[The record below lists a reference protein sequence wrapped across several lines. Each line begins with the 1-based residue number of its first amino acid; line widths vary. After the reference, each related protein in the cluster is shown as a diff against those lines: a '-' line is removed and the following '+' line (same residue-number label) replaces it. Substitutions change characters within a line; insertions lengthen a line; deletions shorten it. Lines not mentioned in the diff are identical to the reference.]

1 MAEFLGSVASGFS
14 IAQVAGSVVKTGLK
28 IRNLLKDIK
37 NVPEELQRLQVQLN
51 CIDSIGQ
58 QLADIGDNPVEL
70 NEALQLATHQCEEAA
85 SSLRT
90 LVDDLSS
97 HIERKRNRGRI
108 WAVLHKEDLA
118 RHEKQLSETLN
129 ILMLAHQMYS
139 AARQEYL
146 IALQEELPSVIVTQL
161 LEQLAANPNPIF
173 FSQILA
179 FTCQPT
185 SGALLGSTEGKPTA
199 ETYTA
204 DTNHAGPQIDTANS
218 GNQLPPVSDD
228 LRSSRSFR
236 FSQLS
241 LPSWL
246 SLKAMRW
253 ILNCS
258 QWGWLYPFHNF
269 TRYSINSAMYDLVW
283 ETIQQDS
290 LQDFRMLTEGGT
302 VSIYDRF
309 YMPPAYDSSDWLR
322 ENSMITM
329 AMRSSSWEIF
339 NYLTTHNVE
348 FHGIAKVEPWN
359 DASESFDR
367 IEKALQDHADNL
379 PFLGVC
385 LAGYDGDYCGFVS
398 LMHSLRSSDLVFDD
412 SASSI
417 PWRVHIAMSIVGC
430 SIMSESDSTAYIV
443 RYLLSQEG
451 DEETHDDDGNGNII
465 LRMHGFG
472 LPAESGVPENTVP
485 LLIFHLAVAL
495 MTSVLVDSDHQTLG
509 WCELLQDVL
518 SSLLLESSSADERGK
533 KSLTQL
539 HQQIFQALPL
549 PKIVAQL
556 HYYVPWQLSPVEWEV
571 AVQVLLQVLS
581 TCSVNLTGYGAY
593 LKRSRLETL
602 AEEEKRWSQK
612 QPSRRPLSWIG
623 GLHDVQIDALVYG
636 PCTEDWKIWISEPT
650 EVFVGDFWQGVE
662 HPEPL
667 YVPGAWVEEV
677 G

>member
-1 MAEFLGSVASGFS
+1 MAEMLGSVASGFS

-37 NVPEELQRLQVQLN
+37 SVPGELQQVQVQLK
-51 CIDSIGQ
+51 CIDRIGQ
-58 QLADIGDNPVEL
+58 QLENIGDNPAEL
-70 NEALQLATHQCEEAA
+70 NGALQLAIHQCEEAA

-90 LVDDLSS
+90 LVDELSS
-97 HIERKRNRGRI
+97 EIERKRTRGRV

-118 RHEKQLSETLN
+118 RHEKRLSETLN

-161 LEQLAANPNPIF
+161 LEQLAANPNPVF
-173 FSQILA
+173 FSQILT
-179 FTCQPT
+179 FTCQPAP
-185 SGALLGSTEGKPTA
+185 GALPANAEDKSVT
-199 ETYTA
+199 ETYA
-204 DTNHAGPQIDTANS
+204 PDTTHDGLQRGTTRMGS
-218 GNQLPPVSDD
+218 QSSPVSDER
-228 LRSSRSFR
+228 RSSHPLRL
-236 FSQLS
+236 SQLS

-246 SLKAMRW
+246 SLKALRW
-253 ILNCS
+253 ILDRS

-269 TRYSINSAMYDLVW
+269 ARYSIDSATYDLVW
-283 ETIQQDS
+283 ETIQS
-290 LQDFRMLTEGGT
+290 GCLEDFRMLTEGGT

-309 YMPPAYDSSDWLR
+309 YIPPAYDSSDWLR
-322 ENSMITM
+322 ENSMTTM

-359 DASESFDR
+359 DTSESFDT

-385 LAGYDGDYCGFVS
+385 LAGYDGAG
-398 LMHSLRSSDLVFDD
+398 
-412 SASSI
+412 SI

-430 SIMSESDSTAYIV
+430 SIMSQSDSTAYIV
-443 RYLLSQEG
+443 RYLLSQEKNQ
-451 DEETHDDDGNGNII
+451 DADGGTTTTINSNNNII
-465 LRMHGFG
+465 LRKHGFG
-472 LPAESGVPENTVP
+472 LPAESGVPGNTVS
-485 LLIFHLAVAL
+485 LLIFHLAVSL
-495 MTSVLVDSDHQTLG
+495 MKSVLVDSGHRALG

-518 SSLLLESSSADERGK
+518 ASLLLESSSADDRGK
-533 KSLTQL
+533 KSLNQL
-539 HQQIFQALPL
+539 HQQIFEALPL
-549 PKIVAQL
+549 PKIVSQL
-556 HYYVPWQLSPVEWEV
+556 NYYVPWQLSPIEWEV

-593 LKRSRLETL
+593 LKSSRLETL
-602 AEEEKRWSQK
+602 AEEAKQRSRK
-612 QPSRRPLSWIG
+612 QPSRRPLGWIDG
-623 GLHDVQIDALVYG
+623 FHNVQVDAMVYG
-636 PCTEDWKIWISEPT
+636 PCIEDWKVWVSEPT

-662 HPEPL
+662 SPEKL
-667 YVPGAWVEEV
+667 YVPGAWVEDI